1 MVIENFRQKFI
12 TTKIATAVKRDR
24 YVPDRS
30 IVPLTWKT
38 GENYFLE
45 CAKSYRFRPDPKTG
59 GRFFVLQ
66 SPITVSTINF
76 YQDDFYTR
84 GNKKNK

>member
-45 CAKSYRFRPDPKTG
+45 CAKSYRFRPDPTT
-59 GRFFVLQ
+59 
-66 SPITVSTINF
+66 P
-76 YQDDFYTR
+76 
-84 GNKKNK
+84 